1 MVTVAAGHGDCL
13 EGTVTRDGAEV
24 DSRGLLRWEPI
35 ITGQANLLQ
44 TDDADM
50 VITNS
55 SKRTWLWTTA
65 VLLVTQAAMASP
77 IQARQQG
84 QVPDPAPGTLTGRII
99 DSQSL
104 QPLASV
110 QVYIPELSIGSL
122 SRADG
127 SFELGGV
134 PSGTHRVRVQQIGF
148 RVATQEVTLAGG
160 RPLVVNFELSREA
173 LALDEI
179 VVTGTAGG
187 TRARAI
193 GNVVERLN
201 LSEMM
206 ESRPIVSVEQALQSR
221 TPGVSVFSGAGIAGA
236 DGGPIRIR
244 GSSSI
249 GLSND
254 PLIYIDGVRMNSD
267 RTQVGGRA
275 GTYSRLNDINPED
288 IESIEIIKGPA
299 ASTLYG
305 TEASN
310 GVIQIITKRGNAGAP
325 VFDASVELGVN
336 WIPDPGGE
344 FPVHWGVNRAG
355 DLITFGTSL
364 YNVETERRGEPWFQY
379 GPIQKY
385 GLSVRGGTDLYR
397 YFASFNHSDT
407 EGFVDWN
414 WDRRSS
420 GRINLTSN
428 FTEKLSADLS
438 ASYLLGSTRHPGPI
452 WAEFIRGTV
461 LTAADFGG
469 RQDLR
474 RGFGN
479 RALEYHRDGAE
490 DLNDV
495 ERSNWSLQLSYQP
508 LTWLQTRS
516 VFGHESTQE
525 TRSVTIFREENAPA
539 GAWGAQGTGRKS
551 VNILSG
557 INRSLDL
564 AATASFPLTR
574 ALSSAVSTG
583 LQFNTKTRRSIGAS
597 GQDFVDRALTTVSAA
612 GTPSASESFIE
623 NSTVGVYVQNELNW
637 NQRVFLTGA
646 VRADDNSAFGEEF
659 SAAIYPKLSA
669 TWVVHEEPF
678 WRWDF
683 VEQLR
688 LRGAWGAAGQQP
700 DVFAATRLYRSFAG
714 TGNVPVISPSQIGNP
729 DLGPERGIEF
739 EGGLDASFLDD
750 RVQLGFTKWTKTTK
764 DAILV
769 APAAPSSGFPGSQ
782 FVNAGQISN
791 WGTELSL
798 DTRWLSGDRLGF
810 DLAVAFATLGS
821 RIDDMGGLGEIAERR
836 TRWHIEGYPIASP
849 HALKVVSAEFV
860 SGNRGPVTNI
870 MCDGGTGPDGRR
882 MGGAPVPCEEA
893 PKVYFGRQ
901 AEPTWTVSVNP
912 TLTVFGDLRIM
923 ATVYAEGGN
932 MIGSDV
938 LPSRHVSWN
947 NERITWTL
955 DDPIYVGQR
964 TVDTYAMGLY
974 KGGFATLREISA
986 SYTLPAGMT
995 RMAGASRASLT
1006 LAARNLGILW
1016 QEQKYGEIDGQWL
1029 GHPEKSAFSE
1039 ETFGVGE
1046 LSNGSMPPA
1055 SLFTAS
1061 MRVTF

>member
-1 MVTVAAGHGDCL
+1 M
-13 EGTVTRDGAEV
+13 
-24 DSRGLLRWEPI
+24 
-35 ITGQANLLQ
+35 
-44 TDDADM
+44 
-50 VITNS
+50 NS
-55 SKRTWLWTTA
+55 SKWTWLWATA
-65 VLLVTQAAMASP
+65 VLFVTQAAMGSP
-77 IQARQQG
+77 IHALQQG
-84 QVPDPAPGTLTGRII
+84 MAPNSEVEALTGRVL

-104 QPLASV
+104 LPLASV
-110 QVYIPELSIGSL
+110 QVHIPELSVGTL

-127 SFELGGV
+127 SFELSEV
-134 PSGTHRVRVQQIGF
+134 PSGTYMVHAQQFGF
-148 RVATQEVTLAGG
+148 RAASQEVTLEAGQ
-160 RPLVVNFELSREA
+160 PLEVTFELSREA

-179 VVTGTAGG
+179 VVTGTVGG

-193 GNVVERLN
+193 GNVVERLDVGSM
-201 LSEMM
+201 L
-206 ESRPIVSVEQALQSR
+206 ESRPIVNVEQALQSR
-221 TPGVSVFSGAGIAGA
+221 TPGVSVFAGAGIAGA

-275 GTYSRLNDINPED
+275 GTYSRLNDVNPQD

-310 GVIQIITKRGNAGAP
+310 GVIQIITKRGSSGAP
-325 VFDASVELGVN
+325 VFDASVELGAN

-344 FPVHWGVNRAG
+344 FPVHWGINSDG
-355 DLITFGTSL
+355 ELITFGTSL

-379 GPIQKY
+379 GPIQRY
-385 GLSVRGGTDLYR
+385 NLSVRGGSDLFR

-414 WDRRSS
+414 WDKRSS
-420 GRINLTSN
+420 GRMNLSSN
-428 FTEKLSADLS
+428 LAENLSADLN
-438 ASYLLGSTRHPGPI
+438 ASYMLGTTRHPGAI
-452 WAEFIRGTV
+452 WSEFIRGTV

-469 RQDLR
+469 REDHR
-474 RGFGN
+474 RGFG
-479 RALEYHRDGAE
+479 RRGLEHFREGLE

-508 LTWLQTRS
+508 LDWLQTRT
-516 VFGHESTQE
+516 VFGHESSQE
-525 TRSVTIFREENAPA
+525 TRSVTVFREAGAPA
-539 GAWGAQGTGRKS
+539 GPWGNQGMGRKN
-551 VNILSG
+551 VDIRSG
-557 INRSLDL
+557 VDRSLDL
-564 AATASFPLTR
+564 AATASFRLTD
-574 ALSSAVSTG
+574 ALGSEVSSG
-583 LQFNTKTRRSIGAS
+583 LQFNTKSRRTIGAS
-597 GQDFVDRALTTVSAA
+597 GEDFVDRALTTVSAA
-612 GTPSASESFIE
+612 GTPSASETFFE
-623 NSTVGVYVQNELNW
+623 NSTVGVYIQQQLDW
-637 NQRVFLTGA
+637 DQRIFLTGA

-669 TWVVHEEPF
+669 TWVVHEESF

-683 VEQLR
+683 VDQLR

-700 DVFAATRLYRSFAG
+700 DVFAATRLYQSFAG
-714 TGNVPVISPSQIGNP
+714 TGDVPVISPSQIGNP

-739 EGGLDASFLDD
+739 EGGVDASFLND
-750 RVQLGFTKWTKTTK
+750 RVQLGFTKWSKTTQ
-764 DAILV
+764 DAIMV
-769 APAAPSSGFPGSQ
+769 APAAPSTGFPGSQ

-791 WGTELSL
+791 WGTELSV

-810 DLAVAFATLGS
+810 DLGVAFATLGS

-836 TRWHIEGYPIASP
+836 TRWHIEGYPVSSP

-860 SGNRGPVTNI
+860 SGDSGPVTNI

-882 MGGAPVPCEEA
+882 MGGAPVPCDEA
-893 PKVYFGRQ
+893 PRVYFGRQ
-901 AEPTWTVSVNP
+901 SEPSWTVSVNP
-912 TLTVFGDLRIM
+912 TLTLLRDLRIM

-974 KGGFATLREISA
+974 KGGFATLREVSA
-986 SYTLPAGMT
+986 NYTIPEAFT
-995 RMAGASRASLT
+995 RRVGASRASLT

-1055 SLFTAS
+1055 SMFTAS
-1061 MRVTF
+1061 VRVTF

>member
-1 MVTVAAGHGDCL
+1 VH
-13 EGTVTRDGAEV
+13 
-24 DSRGLLRWEPI
+24 
-35 ITGQANLLQ
+35 
-44 TDDADM
+44 
-50 VITNS
+50 
-55 SKRTWLWTTA
+55 
-65 VLLVTQAAMASP
+65 
-77 IQARQQG
+77 
-84 QVPDPAPGTLTGRII
+84 
-99 DSQSL
+99 
-104 QPLASV
+104 
-110 QVYIPELSIGSL
+110 IPELNTGSL
-122 SRADG
+122 SRTDG
-127 SFELGGV
+127 SFELNGV
-134 PSGTHRVRVQQIGF
+134 PAGTYTVRAQRIGF
-148 RVATQEVTLAGG
+148 RAATQEVTLGG
-160 RPLVVNFELSREA
+160 GGALVVNFELSREA

-179 VVTGTAGG
+179 VITGTAGG

-193 GNVVERLN
+193 GNVVERLD
-201 LSEMM
+201 LGAMM

-275 GTYSRLNDINPED
+275 GTYSRLNDISPED

-310 GVIQIITKRGNAGAP
+310 GVIQIITKRGSSGAP

-344 FPVHWGVNRAG
+344 FPVHWGINSAG
-355 DLITFGTSL
+355 ELITFGTSL

-379 GPIQKY
+379 GPIQRY
-385 GLSVRGGTDLYR
+385 NLSVRGGSDLLR

-420 GRINLTSN
+420 GRMNLSSNLTD
-428 FTEKLSADLS
+428 KLSADLN
-438 ASYLLGSTRHPGPI
+438 ASYLLGSTRHPGAI
-452 WAEFIRGTV
+452 WSEFIRGTV

-469 RQDLR
+469 REDHR
-474 RGFGN
+474 RGFG
-479 RALEYHRDGAE
+479 RRGLEHFRDGFE

-508 LTWLQTRS
+508 VAWLQTRS
-516 VFGHESTQE
+516 VFGHESSQE

-539 GAWGAQGTGRKS
+539 GAWGAQGSGRKN
-551 VNILSG
+551 VDILTG
-557 INRSLDL
+557 VHRSLDL
-564 AATASFPLTR
+564 AATANLRLTD
-574 ALSSAVSTG
+574 ALASAVSAG
-583 LQFNTKTRRSIGAS
+583 LQFNTKSRRSIGAS
-597 GQDFVDRALTTVSAA
+597 GRDFVDRALTTVSAA
-612 GTPSASESFIE
+612 GTPSASETSFE
-623 NSTVGVYVQNELNW
+623 NSTVGVYLQKQIDW

-669 TWVVHEEPF
+669 TWVVHEESF

-714 TGNVPVISPSQIGNP
+714 TGNVPVISPAQIGNP
-729 DLGPERGIEF
+729 DLGPERGIEL
-739 EGGLDASFLDD
+739 EAGLDASFLND
-750 RVQLGFTKWTKTTK
+750 RVQLGFTKWTKTTQN
-764 DAILV
+764 AILV
-769 APAAPSSGFPGSQ
+769 APAAPSTGFPGSQ

-791 WGTELSL
+791 WGTELSV
-798 DTRWLSGDRLGF
+798 DTRWLSGNRLGF
-810 DLAVAFATLGS
+810 DLGVAFATLRS

-836 TRWHIEGYPIASP
+836 TRWHIEGYPISSP

-860 SGNRGPVTNI
+860 SGSSGPVTNI
-870 MCDGGTGPDGRR
+870 LCDGGTGPDGRR
-882 MGGAPVPCEEA
+882 MGGEAVPCDEA
-893 PKVYFGRQ
+893 PKLYFGRQ
-901 AEPTWTVSVNP
+901 SEPTWTVSVNP
-912 TLTVFGDLRIM
+912 TLTVLGGLRLM

-964 TVDTYAMGLY
+964 TVDTYAMGIY
-974 KGGFATLREISA
+974 KGGFATLREVSA
-986 SYTLPAGMT
+986 NYTLPSALT
-995 RMAGASRASLT
+995 RRAGASRASLT
-1006 LAARNLGILW
+1006 LAARNLAILW